1 MAVVETLKQ
10 GPAEAPHTAVIPQ
23 SDRQGLHSLQV
34 TFLPVTLSWLSLQG
48 IASLN
53 QSTYPLSRS
62 T

>member
-48 IASLN
+48 IRYRFPKSEHIP
-53 QSTYPLSRS
+53 PL
-62 T
+62 